1 MSKGKKVTAVGVIVV
16 IMIAAIAFVLVD
28 RYKDKIEEGSNK
40 EYDFYTE
47 SYQEKEYKGKKYE
60 YNTDIQTIAFLG
72 VDTREK
78 AEEGSMPGWN
88 GQSDTILVAV
98 IDTATEKAKILQI
111 PRDTMTIIELYDIH
125 GEYYISEKAQLAFQ
139 YAYGDGGVTSC
150 VLVTDRISELLGE
163 IPITYYLS
171 LNMDGIPALSEA
183 MGGIDIVI
191 EEDMTY
197 IDPEY
202 TKGKKVTLKGEDA
215 EHFVRYRDTN
225 ETGSNAPR
233 MKRQDQVIQAIMHQL
248 PEKAK
253 DDSDMYGKLFKQADK
268 YMTTNLKLD
277 NIEALEK
284 YDFDEEIIN
293 VPGTLQEGEYHDEFY
308 IDEEQFMGIIIDLF
322 YKEK

>member
-1 MSKGKKVTAVGVIVV
+1 MSKSKKITITSVIIVIIIAV
-16 IMIAAIAFVLVD
+16 AAVLFISNN
-28 RYKDKIEEGSNK
+28 KEKIEEGSSK
-40 EYDFYTE
+40 EHDFYTE
-47 SYQEKEYKGKKYE
+47 SYEEKEYNGKKYT

-78 AEEGSMPGWN
+78 IETGGTPGWN

-98 IDTATEKAKILQI
+98 LNTATQKGKILQI
-111 PRDTMTIIELYDIH
+111 SRDTVTDIEIYDMH
-125 GEYYISEKAQLAFQ
+125 GEFLTRDTAQLSFQ

-150 VLVTDRISELLGE
+150 TLVTDRISELLGE

-171 LNMDGIPALSEA
+171 INMDGIPALSEA

-202 TKGKKVTLKGEDA
+202 TKGKKVTLQGDAA

-233 MKRQDQVIQAIMHQL
+233 MKRQDQVIHAIMKQL
-248 PEKAK
+248 PKKAK
-253 DDSDMYGKLFKQADK
+253 DDSNMYVRLFKEADK

-277 NIEALEK
+277 NIEALQE
-284 YDFDEEIIN
+284 YEFDEDIIEA
-293 VPGTLQEGEYHDEFY
+293 PGTLKEGEYHDEFY
-308 IDEEQFMGIIIDLF
+308 IDKEQFESIIIDLF
-322 YKEK
+322 YK